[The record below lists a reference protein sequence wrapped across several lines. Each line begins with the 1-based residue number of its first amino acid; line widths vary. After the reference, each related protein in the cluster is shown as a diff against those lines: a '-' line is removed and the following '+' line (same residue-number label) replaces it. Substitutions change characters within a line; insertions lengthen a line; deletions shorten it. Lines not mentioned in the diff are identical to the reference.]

1 MRDPIQDIDK
11 LFSGFPEMRVSEA
24 AAEKAVRLGYESA
37 KEAGRGEWKNDH
49 AASNVAAAIFGGDAD
64 TDAPVFVPK
73 CPEYGRALA
82 ELKET
87 RQKNDT
93 AAELILQRVLESNFS
108 DMAEEAISTANEIEL
123 SRTFNKLRRIHSYLL
138 EAFDGY

>member
-24 AAEKAVRLGYESA
+24 VAKKAIRLAYDSA
-37 KEAGRGEWKNDH
+37 KEAERGGWRNDA
-49 AASNVAAAIFGGDAD
+49 AASNMAAAFFGEGAD
-64 TDAPVFVPK
+64 TDAPVFVPD
-73 CPEYGRALA
+73 CPDYDRAVA

-87 RQKNDT
+87 QLKNDT
-93 AAELILQRVLESNFS
+93 AAEPILQRVLESNFS

-123 SRTFNKLRRIHSYLL
+123 SRTFNKLRRIHSYLM
-138 EAFDGY
+138 EAFEGY